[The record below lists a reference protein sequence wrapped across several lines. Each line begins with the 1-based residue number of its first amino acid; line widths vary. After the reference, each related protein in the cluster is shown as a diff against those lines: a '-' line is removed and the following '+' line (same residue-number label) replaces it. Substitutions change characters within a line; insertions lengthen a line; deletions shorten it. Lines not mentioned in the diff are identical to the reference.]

1 MFWLWILGALF
12 ICFTVEA
19 GRQPSLIVLPR
30 SLQYSVFY
38 SNGCLMWL
46 VECRRWKPSVMQ
58 LRRLVP
64 SKDSVENSE
73 VILFSPQTIIS
84 TDITVAPETM
94 PWDPSSFVLEHLST
108 DRTEFSYS
116 VSISSQTDLT
126 FSTASGIVLGGGDCP
141 LLCTEKR

>member
-12 ICFTVEA
+12 TCFTVEA

-84 TDITVAPETM
+84 RDITVAPETM
-94 PWDPSSFVLEHLST
+94 PWDPSSFILEHLST

-141 LLCTEKR
+141 FLCTEKR